1 MMRDVISRTSFGS
14 SYEEGKRMFE
24 LQKELADLAIQV
36 VQTLYIPGWRFLP
49 TKTNR
54 RMKKLDKEI
63 QEALQTIISKKEMA
77 GKACNDDLPGILV
90 ESNSKEIEQNKN
102 DRRAG
107 LTMKEVI
114 EECKTVLLCWTGDSL
129 LVWTIILLSIHHDW
143 QARARDEVLQVLG
156 ERKPDWDALSHLKIM
171 TMILHEVLR
180 LYVYTRRW
188 SLLLEQLTRKQNWVI

>member
-77 GKACNDDLPGILV
+77 MKAGKACNYDLPGILV
-90 ESNSKEIEQNKN
+90 ESNSKEIEQN
-102 DRRAG
+102 
-107 LTMKEVI
+107 
-114 EECKTVLLCWTGDSL
+114 
-129 LVWTIILLSIHHDW
+129 
-143 QARARDEVLQVLG
+143 
-156 ERKPDWDALSHLKIM
+156 
-171 TMILHEVLR
+171 
-180 LYVYTRRW
+180 
-188 SLLLEQLTRKQNWVI
+188 